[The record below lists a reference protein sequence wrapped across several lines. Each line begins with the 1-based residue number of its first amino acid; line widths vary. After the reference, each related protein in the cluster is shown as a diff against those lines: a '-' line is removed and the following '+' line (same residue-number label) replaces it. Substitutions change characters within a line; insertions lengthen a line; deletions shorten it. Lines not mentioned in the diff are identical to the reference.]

1 MLVMITGRSTSKIA
15 SSSFLYNTR
24 VANPPPVDSR
34 QIASL
39 SHGVRRERLSKAT
52 TQLLLAVTH
61 IMGLRAFTSQLLC
74 EQVVGRGL
82 RRTSYDLENP
92 IEGTFTPEY
101 VNVFGVPFSFMP
113 HEEQGDGPPPPP
125 KPTTRIEALPDRAA
139 SLQITW
145 PQVIR
150 IEHALTP
157 TLRVN
162 WADVPVLSI
171 DAATVTQIAELAPVV
186 AGKPDVSRVTEIQLR
201 DLAERFRYQK
211 LVFEAARKLFEE
223 ERPAWRGNTDVLF
236 GQLIKIVEEFL
247 FTTRLQIT
255 PNLFAQSDV
264 HRRVLLAL
272 SMSKIVQHLK
282 TAIRDG
288 STESRRLV
296 LDESRSSGERLS
308 SALRFSGRLTTQP

>member
-1 MLVMITGRSTSKIA
+1 
-15 SSSFLYNTR
+15 
-24 VANPPPVDSR
+24 
-34 QIASL
+34 
-39 SHGVRRERLSKAT
+39 
-52 TQLLLAVTH
+52 
-61 IMGLRAFTSQLLC
+61 MGLRAFTSQLLC